1 MAMKAKAKSKSMK
14 KPVRRASAA
23 VKSVRLK
30 PKTAKR
36 AAVAGSRNG
45 SKPASKASA
54 MRSSKATKVES
65 KRTSTAVATAS
76 ARAAT
81 QERVRSKHFDNAI
94 QAYEAGIK
102 LMHSEEFVKA
112 IRCFD
117 DLITEY
123 VGEPEIQGRAKVLL
137 HACEKRIQER
147 GRAVLRSAEDYYN
160 VGIGKLNQRALD
172 AAIEHLQHA
181 LKLAPKSDHIL
192 YALAT
197 ANALKGDRDQALEYL
212 KQSIHYR
219 GENRFLAARDEDWE
233 SLQEDA
239 DFRQLVTPS
248 EK

>member
-1 MAMKAKAKSKSMK
+1 MATKAKAKSKSMK

-45 SKPASKASA
+45 SKPVSKTSA

-81 QERVRSKHFDNAI
+81 QERVRSKHFDSAI

-102 LMHSEEFVKA
+102 LIHSEEFEKA
-112 IRCFD
+112 IRCFE
-117 DLITEY
+117 DLIAEY
-123 VGEPEIQGRAKVLL
+123 VDEPEIQGRAKVLV

-160 VGIGKLNQRALD
+160 VGIGELNRRALD
-172 AAIEHLQHA
+172 TAIDHLQHA

-192 YALAT
+192 YAIAT

-239 DFRQLVTPS
+239 AFRQLVTPA

>member
-1 MAMKAKAKSKSMK
+1 MATKAKAKSKSMK

-45 SKPASKASA
+45 SKPVSKTSA

-81 QERVRSKHFDNAI
+81 QERVRSKHFDSAI

-102 LMHSEEFVKA
+102 LIHSEEFEKA
-112 IRCFD
+112 IRCFE
-117 DLITEY
+117 DLIAEY
-123 VGEPEIQGRAKVLL
+123 VDEPEIQGRAKVLV

-160 VGIGKLNQRALD
+160 VGIGELNRRALD
-172 AAIEHLQHA
+172 TAIDHLQHA

-192 YALAT
+192 YAIAT

-212 KQSIHYR
+212 KQSIHHR

-239 DFRQLVTPS
+239 VFRQLVTPA

>member
-1 MAMKAKAKSKSMK
+1 MATKAKAKSKSMK

-45 SKPASKASA
+45 SKPVSKTSA

-81 QERVRSKHFDNAI
+81 QERVRSKHFDSAI

-102 LMHSEEFVKA
+102 LIHSEEFEKA
-112 IRCFD
+112 IRCFE
-117 DLITEY
+117 DLIAEY
-123 VGEPEIQGRAKVLL
+123 VDEPEIQGRAKVLV

-147 GRAVLRSAEDYYN
+147 GRAILRSAEDYYN
-160 VGIGKLNQRALD
+160 VGIGELNRRALD
-172 AAIEHLQHA
+172 TAIDHLQHA

-192 YALAT
+192 YAIAT

-212 KQSIHYR
+212 KQSIHHR

-239 DFRQLVTPS
+239 AFRQLVTPA

>member
-1 MAMKAKAKSKSMK
+1 MK

-45 SKPASKASA
+45 SKPVSKTSA

-81 QERVRSKHFDNAI
+81 QERVRSKHFDSAI

-102 LMHSEEFVKA
+102 LIHSEEFEKA
-112 IRCFD
+112 IRCFE
-117 DLITEY
+117 DLIAEY
-123 VGEPEIQGRAKVLL
+123 VDEPEIQGRAKVLV

-147 GRAVLRSAEDYYN
+147 GRAILRSAEDYYN
-160 VGIGKLNQRALD
+160 VGIGELNRRALD
-172 AAIEHLQHA
+172 TAIDHLQHA

-192 YALAT
+192 YAIAT

-212 KQSIHYR
+212 KQSIHHR

-239 DFRQLVTPS
+239 AFRQLVTPS

>member
-1 MAMKAKAKSKSMK
+1 
-14 KPVRRASAA
+14 
-23 VKSVRLK
+23 
-30 PKTAKR
+30 
-36 AAVAGSRNG
+36 
-45 SKPASKASA
+45 
-54 MRSSKATKVES
+54 
-65 KRTSTAVATAS
+65 
-76 ARAAT
+76 
-81 QERVRSKHFDNAI
+81 VRSKHFDSAI

-102 LMHSEEFVKA
+102 LMHSEEFEKA
-112 IRCFD
+112 IRCFE

-123 VGEPEIQGRAKVLL
+123 VDEPEIQGRAKVLV

-160 VGIGKLNQRALD
+160 VGIGELNRRALD
-172 AAIEHLQHA
+172 TAIDHLQHA
-181 LKLAPKSDHIL
+181 LKLAPKSDHIF

-239 DFRQLVTPS
+239 AFRQLVTPS

>member
-1 MAMKAKAKSKSMK
+1 MATKAKSKPKSLK

-36 AAVAGSRNG
+36 ASPTASRNG
-45 SKPASKASA
+45 SKPTSKASA
-54 MRSSKATKVES
+54 RRSSKATKVES
-65 KRTSTAVATAS
+65 KRTTAAVATAS

-81 QERVRSKHFDNAI
+81 QERVRSKHFDSAI

-102 LMHSEEFVKA
+102 LMHTEDFDKA
-112 IRCFD
+112 IRCFEN
-117 DLITEY
+117 LIAEY
-123 VGEPEIQGRAKVLL
+123 IDEPEIQGRAKVLVQ
-137 HACEKRIQER
+137 ACEKRKQER

-160 VGIGKLNQRALD
+160 IGIGELNRRALD
-172 AAIEHLQHA
+172 AAIDHLQHA

-197 ANALKGDRDQALEYL
+197 ANALKGSRDQALDYL
-212 KQSIHYR
+212 KQSIYYR
-219 GENRFLAARDEDWE
+219 GENRFLAARDDDWA

-239 DFRQLVTPS
+239 DFRHLV
-248 EK
+248 